1 MFNKNSLLKSSVLA
15 LIAGL
20 VVVSLVGVVGYSP
33 ATASSAAQAGQTLT
47 VSGYATQYVGDDG
60 VMFTDGTNTV
70 KLEIENGSPT
80 QIPLNTPVTITVQ
93 VKEAE
98 DDGGFEV
105 NLIEVKQTGE
115 AAAPDAAPKLPVATV
130 AQIKAQPVN
139 NQSVVLQGQI
149 TQKIGDEEYLFTDG
163 SGMIVLDVD
172 DDVPASAVPLNTPVK
187 VFGKVDVE
195 KGRVEIDVTGIQPA
209 S

>member
-1 MFNKNSLLKSSVLA
+1 MFTKNSLLKFSVLA
-15 LIAGL
+15 LVAGL
-20 VVVSLVGVVGYSP
+20 VMVGLVGYYSP
-33 ATASSAAQAGQTLT
+33 ATANNPAQAGETVT

-70 KLEIENGSPT
+70 KLEIENGSPS

-115 AAAPDAAPKLPVATV
+115 AAAPDAAPKMPVTTV
-130 AQIKAQPVN
+130 AQIQAQPVDD
-139 NQSVVLQGQI
+139 QRVVLQGQI
-149 TQKIGDEEYLFTDG
+149 TQQIGGEKYLFTDG
-163 SGMIVLDVD
+163 SGMIVLEI
-172 DDVPASAVPLNTPVK
+172 DDVPASAVPLNQPVK
-187 VFGKVDVE
+187 VFGE
-195 KGRVEIDVTGIQPA
+195 VEIDDGKLEIDVKGIQPA
-209 S
+209 G

>member
-1 MFNKNSLLKSSVLA
+1 MFTRNFLIKAAVL
-15 LIAGL
+15 
-20 VVVSLVGVVGYSP
+20 GVVIALAIVGGFGYSTV
-33 ATASSAAQAGQTLT
+33 TASDLEQAGETVT

-105 NLIEVKQTGE
+105 NLISVEQTGA
-115 AAAPDAAPKLPVATV
+115 AAAPDAAPQMPVTTV
-130 AQIKAQPVN
+130 AQIQAQPVDD
-139 NQSVVLQGQI
+139 QRVVLQGQI
-149 TQKIGDEEYLFTDG
+149 TQQISGEKFLFTDG
-163 SGMIVLDVD
+163 SGMIVLEI
-172 DDVPASAVPLNTPVK
+172 DDVPASSVPLNQPVT
-187 VFGKVDVE
+187 VFGE
-195 KGRVEIDVTGIQPA
+195 VEIDDGRLEIDVKGIQPA
-209 S
+209 G

>member
-1 MFNKNSLLKSSVLA
+1 MFNKNSLLKLSVLA

-20 VVVSLVGVVGYSP
+20 VMVGLVGMVGYSP
-33 ATASSAAQAGQTLT
+33 ATASNAAQAGQTLT

-115 AAAPDAAPKLPVATV
+115 AAAPDAAPKMPVTTV

-187 VFGKVDVE
+187 VFGKIDVE

>member
-1 MFNKNSLLKSSVLA
+1 MFTKNSLLKLSALA
-15 LIAGL
+15 LVAGL
-20 VVVSLVGVVGYSP
+20 VMVGLVGYSP
-33 ATASSAAQAGQTLT
+33 ATASNPAQAGQTVT

-70 KLEIENGSPT
+70 KLEIENGSPS

-115 AAAPDAAPKLPVATV
+115 AAAPDAAPKMPVTTV
-130 AQIKAQPVN
+130 AQIQAQPVDD
-139 NQSVVLQGQI
+139 QRVVLQGQI
-149 TQKIGDEEYLFTDG
+149 TQKIGDDKYLFTDG
-163 SGMIVLDVD
+163 SGMIVLEI
-172 DDVPASAVPLNTPVK
+172 DDVPASAVPLNQPVK
-187 VFGKVDVE
+187 VFGE
-195 KGRVEIDVTGIQPA
+195 VEIDDGKLEIDVKGIQPA
-209 S
+209 G

>member
-1 MFNKNSLLKSSVLA
+1 MFNKKSLLRLSVLG

-20 VVVSLVGVVGYSP
+20 VVVGLVGMVGYST
-33 ATASSAAQAGQTLT
+33 ATASNSAQAGQTLT

-115 AAAPDAAPKLPVATV
+115 AAAADAAPKMPVTTV
-130 AQIKAQPVN
+130 AQIMAQPVN

-172 DDVPASAVPLNTPVK
+172 DNVPASAVPLNAPVR

-195 KGRVEIDVTGIQPA
+195 KGRVEVDVTGIQPA